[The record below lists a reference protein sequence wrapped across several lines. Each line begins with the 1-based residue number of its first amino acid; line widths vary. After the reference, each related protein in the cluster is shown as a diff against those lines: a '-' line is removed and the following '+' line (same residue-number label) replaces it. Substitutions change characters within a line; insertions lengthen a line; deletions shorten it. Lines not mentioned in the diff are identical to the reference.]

1 VSKDLT
7 GVTSSEKFDRLNAQ
21 RNLRIPF
28 HRLPQD
34 WNERLRYTFDPSK
47 LANNVRK
54 HLVWFEEARHFD
66 WDLAWVVVDHRHRYP
81 ETRFRA
87 TSYIHNRIYVMVFCF
102 RETSVRLISLRK
114 ANLREIKRYANTK
127 A

>member
-1 VSKDLT
+1 MS
-7 GVTSSEKFDRLNAQ
+7 
-21 RNLRIPF
+21 F
-28 HRLPQD
+28 HRSPQD

-47 LANNVRK
+47 LASNVRK

-66 WDLAWVVVDHRHRYP
+66 WDLAWVAVDHRHTYP

-87 TSYIHNRIYVMVFCF
+87 TSYIGNRIYVMVFCF

-114 ANLREIKRYANTK
+114 ANLREVKRYAQAK